1 MLRNSNI
8 VPKKKKCKC
17 GCGKE
22 GYIFSHGMIKECY
35 QRKNPPTPIAKFSE
49 KREAEVFGE
58 GESFK
63 PKGSAELQRWFER
76 KHSEMKGYCKHC
88 GGKTEKGKSTYKCSI
103 AHILPKAYF
112 PSVATHEDNWIELC
126 FYGKSCHTNLDNHM
140 IDLIELNCF
149 DDVIKKFVSMYPS
162 IAPQEKRRIPNILLQ
177 YLEVEK

>member
-1 MLRNSNI
+1 MLRNSTI
-8 VPKKKKCKC
+8 VPKKKQLSCGHFDYAFSKGRCKSC
-17 GCGKE
+17 ATIQDTK
-22 GYIFSHGMIKECY
+22 
-35 QRKNPPTPIAKFSE
+35 PIAKFSK
-49 KREAEVFGE
+49 KREAEVFGD
-58 GESFK
+58 GECFK